1 MKTMILKNSIEIRT
15 SPEKVGEWLTN
26 LDKHYKEWHPD
37 HVRWV
42 KVTGG
47 VDVGDVVYIEEY
59 IAGRLVKA
67 RSKVTKI
74 EKTDKK
80 FMMELSPLGFLAW
93 ITGQKGLFSAEQKEV
108 GCVYTSVLSIQR
120 FGWLIPKSFVEAM
133 KKHAKE
139 ESENLKR
146 LLEGG
151 KLI

>member
-1 MKTMILKNSIEIRT
+1 MIVRNSIEIRT

-74 EKTDKK
+74 EKIDKK

-93 ITGQKGLFSAEQKEV
+93 ITGQKGLFSAEAK
-108 GCVYTSVLSIQR
+108 GNTCIYTSVLSVQR

-139 ESENLKR
+139 ESETLKKM
-146 LLEGG
+146 LEAD
-151 KLI
+151 KNN